1 MMKKFLPLFLL
12 TPIIANAE
20 CTPSPDCADMGYTET
35 SCSGKFVRCPF
46 DTSKLFCAPCDS
58 IYKYDCVGENMTGGI
73 GANCNNKYTS
83 CECDTNN
90 GFYFRNGN
98 CVCDTSCDTIGNI
111 YYSDASCSSCI
122 DYNKKPIGIIIK
134 PSEII
139 VSINIAF
146 YPWTSWTDYTDIT
159 ELNNITT
166 TTEAYADMNGQHNT
180 QIIVNHYGENA
191 TTNQHAAVY
200 CYNYAPSGLENS
212 QKRWYLPALGELYK
226 YVYPLSSRLSSLW
239 SKFGVS
245 LNNTLYFWSSSEASN
260 YNAWFINYV
269 QGHISAEAQKPNSSN
284 IGCFLNITSI

>member
-1 MMKKFLPLFLL
+1 MKKILPLLLL
-12 TPIIANAE
+12 TPTLANAE
-20 CTPSPDCADMGYTET
+20 CTPSPDCADMGYSET

-58 IYKYDCVGENMTGGI
+58 IYKYDCSGENMTGGI

-139 VSINIAF
+139 VSLDISEQGWGTKEIDISALPNYSEETAL
-146 YPWTSWTDYTDIT
+146 TD
-159 ELNNITT
+159 
-166 TTEAYADMNGQHNT
+166 MSGQTNT
-180 QIIVNHYGENA
+180 QAIVNHYGVE
-191 TTNQHAAVY
+191 TDSSTHAGIH
-200 CYNYAPSGLENS
+200 CYNYAPTGSETSLH
-212 QKRWYLPALGELYK
+212 QWYLPSAGELYQYIHK
-226 YVYPLSSRLSSLW
+226 NVKSIRHTWNRFY
-239 SKFGVS
+239 GVP
-245 LNNTLYFWSSSEASN
+245 NGWFWSSSEFN
-260 YNAWFINYV
+260 QYHLWYVIINNGEIGKGYRT
-269 QGHISAEAQKPNSSN
+269 SSLSVA
-284 IGCFLNITSI
+284 CFLKI